1 MPLPI
6 DEKILALS
14 NDLLQAFENIFG
26 QHPGFRPAHAKGKLL
41 AGTFTPLPAA
51 ASLSRAQHFTPHL
64 HPSPCA
70 FLTPPAF
77 Q

>member
-26 QHPGFRPAHAKGKLL
+26 QHPGFRPAHAKGICWRAPLRL
-41 AGTFTPLPAA
+41 CPLPL
-51 ASLSRAQHFTPHL
+51 LSAVPSTSPPHL